1 MYFDWCGILL
11 SGPLVFDTFELGR
24 RPGNERTIN
33 RTVEA
38 PADLGI
44 DIFGVPEG
52 SDMDIELRLEAV
64 MEGVLATG
72 TASVHLAG
80 DCVRCLVAIDG
91 EDVIHL
97 QELYLY
103 EDATEEEYQLEDD
116 LLDLEPVLRDAVVLA
131 LPLNPLCDP
140 ECPGLCSEC
149 GVRLADDPDH
159 THGEVIDP
167 RWAALNQVV
176 GLTADQ
182 TDRSEPDTTS
192 GTSKE

>member
-1 MYFDWCGILL
+1 MLT
-11 SGPLVFDTFELGR
+11 GPLVFDTHILGR
-24 RPGNERTIN
+24 RPGTERTVQ

-52 SDMDIELRLEAV
+52 SDMVIELRLEAV

-72 TASVHLAG
+72 TASVHLSG
-80 DCVRCLVAIDG
+80 ECVRCLVAIDE
-91 EDVIHL
+91 EDVIDV

-103 EDATEEEYQLEDD
+103 EGATEEEYQLEDE

-167 RWAALNQVV
+167 RWAALNQ
-176 GLTADQ
+176 L
-182 TDRSEPDTTS
+182 TDRPELDPASD
-192 GTSKE
+192 TSKE

>member
-1 MYFDWCGILL
+1 MYFDWCGIVL
-11 SGPLVFDTFELGR
+11 SGPLVFDTYELGR
-24 RPGNERTIN
+24 RPGAERTIT

-72 TASVHLAG
+72 TASVHLSG
-80 DCVRCLVAIDG
+80 ECVRCLRTID
-91 EDVIHL
+91 EQDVIHL

-167 RWAALNQVV
+167 RWAALNQMT

-182 TDRSEPDTTS
+182 TDRPEPDPAS

>member
-1 MYFDWCGILL
+1 MG
-11 SGPLVFDTFELGR
+11 
-24 RPGNERTIN
+24 
-33 RTVEA
+33 
-38 PADLGI
+38 
-44 DIFGVPEG
+44 
-52 SDMDIELRLEAV
+52 IELRLEAV

-72 TASVHLAG
+72 IASVHLSG
-80 DCVRCLVAIDG
+80 ECVRCLGPIDD
-91 EDVIHL
+91 ETVIDI

-103 EDATEEEYQLEDD
+103 EDATEEESRLEDD

-167 RWAALNQVV
+167 RWAALNQVT

-182 TDRSEPDTTS
+182 TDRPEPDTAS

>member
-1 MYFDWCGILL
+1 M
-11 SGPLVFDTFELGR
+11 FDTYELGR
-24 RPGNERTIN
+24 RPGNELTIN

-72 TASVHLAG
+72 TASVRLAG
-80 DCVRCLVAIDG
+80 ECVRCLRAIDS

-167 RWAALNQVV
+167 RWAALNQVT

-182 TDRSEPDTTS
+182 TDRPEPDTAS